1 MLERRSAL
9 ASARP
14 YKSSVLQIGKVRGF
28 TLTQVAG
35 LDAEFEKNLASVV
48 GELPPKVGIVT
59 ESAGRSVM
67 RIGPSEFWIIGPETD
82 DLAAILYGKCTVT
95 PLSNSRTRIF
105 IKGSPARDVLAKGMP
120 LDFHSAVFTSGMF
133 AMTGLHHTPVTVHC
147 VAENRFEL
155 YVMRT
160 FALNLW
166 EWLNDAALEFAER

>member
-9 ASARP
+9 ASAKP
-14 YKSSVLQIGKVRGF
+14 YKSSVLQIGEVRGF
-28 TLTQVAG
+28 TLTQIAG

-67 RIGPSEFWIIGPETD
+67 RIGPSQFWIIGPETD

-105 IKGSPARDVLAKGMP
+105 IARYHSLRGRKP
-120 LDFHSAVFTSGMF
+120 LRALRHADIRAE
-133 AMTGLHHTPVTVHC
+133 PVG
-147 VAENRFEL
+147 VA
-155 YVMRT
+155 
-160 FALNLW
+160 
-166 EWLNDAALEFAER
+166 